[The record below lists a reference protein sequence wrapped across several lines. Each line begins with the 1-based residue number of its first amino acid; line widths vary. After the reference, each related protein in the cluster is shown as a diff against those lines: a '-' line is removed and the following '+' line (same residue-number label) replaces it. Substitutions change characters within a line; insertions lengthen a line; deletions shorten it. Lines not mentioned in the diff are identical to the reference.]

1 MAYRVPTAQRINV
14 DEPSKRSPVA
24 DKQPEPKSPKSPTRP
39 TFSRH
44 TSASKV
50 PIALETRPDS
60 VNQGKPVID
69 MEIFQQILELDD
81 DDAHVY
87 SRDLAGAYFTQARTT
102 FDDMRRAFAKKDLQ
116 ELSSLG
122 HFLKGSSA
130 ALGVDKVSSTCQK
143 IEHYG
148 KLRDEKANRD
158 LTKEDALARIGALL
172 GTVGNECTIA
182 EDWLDKWYQD
192 ERRH

>member
-1 MAYRVPTAQRINV
+1 MAYRAQRINV
-14 DEPSKRSPVA
+14 DEPPRRSPVA
-24 DKQPEPKSPKSPTRP
+24 DKQPEPKSPKSPARP
-39 TFSRH
+39 AFSRH
-44 TSASKV
+44 ASASKV
-50 PIALETRPDS
+50 PIALETRPES
-60 VNQGKPVID
+60 VNQGKSIID
-69 MEIFQQILELDD
+69 MDIFQQILELDD

-87 SRDLAGAYFTQARTT
+87 SRDLAGAYFAQARTT
-102 FDDMRRAFAKKDLQ
+102 FDDMRRAFAKKDLK

-130 ALGVDKVSSTCQK
+130 ALGVAKVESSCQK

-148 KLRDEKANRD
+148 KLRDEKENRD
-158 LTKEDALARIGALL
+158 LTKDDALSRIGALL